1 MRKLQYRAPRF
12 AVDFPVRVTHG
23 DSSQM
28 TRGRE
33 ISVDGMKLDLNGDSF
48 PFTGGFIQLVDGISS
63 LKIPFEVRTRAID
76 SIGIAFQNLSSEQSG
91 ALSDL
96 IASLSRRPTCL
107 SLVVRRSASA
117 RQAGRLRLSPIYL

>member
-1 MRKLQYRAPRF
+1 MRKLQYRAPRI

-33 ISVDGMKLDLNGDSF
+33 ISVDGMKLDLDGASF
-48 PFTGGFIQLVDGISS
+48 PFTGGFIQLVDGIST

-76 SIGIAFQNLSSEQSG
+76 SIGVAFQNLSIEQSE
-91 ALSDL
+91 ALSKL
-96 IASLSRRPTCL
+96 IASLSRRSTCL
-107 SLVVRRSASA
+107 SLVVRRSAL
-117 RQAGRLRLSPIYL
+117 QPGRLRLSPVYL

>member
-1 MRKLQYRAPRF
+1 MQGMRKLQYRAPRF
-12 AVDFPVRVTHG
+12 AVDFPVKVTHG

-48 PFTGGFIQLVDGISS
+48 PFSGGFIQLVDGVST

-76 SIGIAFQNLSSEQSG
+76 SIGITFQ
-91 ALSDL
+91 
-96 IASLSRRPTCL
+96 SLL
-107 SLVVRRSASA
+107 E
-117 RQAGRLRLSPIYL
+117 

>member
-1 MRKLQYRAPRF
+1 MRKLQYRAPRI

-33 ISVDGMKLDLNGDSF
+33 ISVEGMKLDLDGASF
-48 PFTGGFIQLVDGISS
+48 PFTGGFIQLVDGISN

-76 SIGIAFQNLSSEQSG
+76 SIGIAFQNLSSDQSD
-91 ALSDL
+91 ALSQL

-117 RQAGRLRLSPIYL
+117 LQLGRPRLSPIYL